1 MRRYTLLLV
10 LLLGLCVSVPC
21 TAAADSVTSAA
32 TDVDEPVADVATD
45 DDDSAVSVATDVE
58 PSAPD
63 VGDVVLPDV
72 TDAEAVEALN
82 TLFMGTTAGISTL
95 LAAALTLLV
104 WAFRKAKLLGK
115 VPKRLIPWITIFLAM
130 LGNIVAALAQGVP
143 WHVAVL
149 NGLVMGSAAVG
160 FWEAALK
167 HVLGEGPK
175 PPGSR

>member
-1 MRRYTLLLV
+1 MKRIALISV
-10 LLLGLCVSVPC
+10 LLALCVTVPC
-21 TAAADSVTSAA
+21 TSSA
-32 TDVDEPVADVATD
+32 VG
-45 DDDSAVSVATDVE
+45 DDDSSVASVTTDAHDDEDSAMIGVE
-58 PSAPD
+58 PAAPD
-63 VGDVVLPDV
+63 GGEVVLDDV

-167 HVLGEGPK
+167 HVLGEGSKVSAP
-175 PPGSR
+175 R